1 MRLSCSRSNEII
13 IRKHLD
19 WIGSLAKQNPEDVIR
34 NHPQIAFQL
43 QKGYDLSYKDNISNK
58 MWKQVL
64 LDFLTSTLVG
74 SHKDLIQIFSPL
86 TDFSSTHFAID
97 NYQLHSVLGIG
108 SNACVYKTVD
118 GYCLKVVGYS
128 RKDKL
133 KKEYDILKNLQHPGI
148 VNCFDY
154 ICDANY
160 AAILMEE
167 LNPLLGIEQSYI
179 QALNYCHAQG
189 FLHGDIRLN
198 NLGTDTSGNGKLFD
212 FGNAS
217 AIKSQQEK
225 QREIELLKNIMRSPV
240 AQERKVSCRGDVLC

>member
-1 MRLSCSRSNEII
+1 MIVAFAGHAFVPSYEKVKQIVKESLGALASPDEVLTCYLGGYGDFDRIALS
-13 IRKHLD
+13 
-19 WIGSLAKQNPEDVIR
+19 
-34 NHPQIAFQL
+34 
-43 QKGYDLSYKDNISNK
+43 
-58 MWKQVL
+58 
-64 LDFLTSTLVG
+64 
-74 SHKDLIQIFSPL
+74 
-86 TDFSSTHFAID
+86 
-97 NYQLHSVLGIG
+97 
-108 SNACVYKTVD
+108 ACQE
-118 GYCLKVVGYS
+118 
-128 RKDKL
+128 L

-167 LNPLLGIEQSYI
+167 LNPLLGMEQSYI
-179 QALNYCHAQG
+179 QALNYCHTQG
-189 FLHGDIRLN
+189 FLHRDIRLN

>member
-13 IRKHLD
+13 IREHLD
-19 WIGSLAKQNPEDVIR
+19 WIGRLTKQNPEDVIR

-43 QKGYDLSYKDNISNK
+43 QKDYDLSYKDNISNK

-64 LDFLTSTLVG
+64 MAFLTSTLVG
-74 SHKDLIQIFSPL
+74 PHKDLIQIFSPL

-133 KKEYDILKNLQHPGI
+133 KKEYDKLQIKYGAKDLDSIYNGGCETNPDI
-148 VNCFDY
+148 CFVF
-154 ICDANY
+154 
-160 AAILMEE
+160 M
-167 LNPLLGIEQSYI
+167 NPT
-179 QALNYCHAQG
+179 A
-189 FLHGDIRLN
+189 
-198 NLGTDTSGNGKLFD
+198 
-212 FGNAS
+212 
-217 AIKSQQEK
+217 
-225 QREIELLKNIMRSPV
+225 KNIAAYKEWNGLKAPWIGTKNVWGFFQKIGFIEVGRRPGYYV
-240 AQERKVSCRGDVLC
+240 KPKEDAIILRKEWEV